1 MTANNCIVHVID
13 DDASWRT
20 SVQRLM
26 SAIGYRVTLY
36 ESAEAFLKTAI
47 LSLPGCVLLDVRMP
61 GLSGPQLQQRLAD
74 MRSTLPII
82 FISGHG
88 DIPTSVRAMKS
99 GAEDFLTKPVPTEAL
114 VEAVAQAIARDGKY
128 RVMREQLDAMHS
140 RFDTLTPTERKVLAL
155 VVRGML
161 NKNIAGELGTAER
174 TVKWHRHNIM
184 EKLQVQ
190 SLAELVSIVERLG
203 LVGAQ
208 VSTNHKSR

>member
-190 SLAELVSIVERLG
+190 SLAELVSMVERLG

-208 VSTNHKSR
+208 VSTNQKSR